1 MKLSTKHAN
10 QQSVM
15 LQDFTGGLN
24 VSCTENLIADN
35 ELVEVINMEI
45 DSNSKLLRTVQGTD
59 TLYTTTEYTFKSAAF
74 DILNS
79 ALILFTKIIK
89 FWPQKIFLK

>member
-1 MKLSTKHAN
+1 MVMRLSTKHAN

-35 ELVEVINMEI
+35 ELVEVVNMEI

-59 TLYTTTEYTFKSAAF
+59 TLYTTTEYTLKVQH
-74 DILNS
+74 
-79 ALILFTKIIK
+79 LIF
-89 FWPQKIFLK
+89 